1 MSALQ
6 AARVGAVLGLVAWS
20 VKSLVIALA
29 GGLDRSPLEGPL
41 FLLGMVATVVGG
53 MALGA
58 AVAAARAV
66 WVRVAAAVLGAVVVA
81 GAGSVL
87 QTVLN
92 AALPD
97 SLGWFRNELGLIA
110 SAAVLTV
117 VVFALPGVR
126 GPVRAVGPTA

>member
-58 AVAAARAV
+58 AVTAARAV

>member
-1 MSALQ
+1 
-6 AARVGAVLGLVAWS
+6 
-20 VKSLVIALA
+20 
-29 GGLDRSPLEGPL
+29 
-41 FLLGMVATVVGG
+41 
-53 MALGA
+53 
-58 AVAAARAV
+58 
-66 WVRVAAAVLGAVVVA
+66 VLGAVVVA